1 MAAMHRMVRRGL
13 IALVAVFVLLIIGS
27 IVALGAAYWM
37 FSGYQ
42 TATSERPAADTAAPP
57 SHNGIYLVMVRDTRA
72 GGNAELLN
80 SRSERPGDV
89 GRTDVMVLARLKS
102 GTPIEMVSIPRDT
115 LVDIPT
121 CERSDGSSTE
131 PQYTKINAAYAFG
144 ASSDSAAQA
153 SPYGI
158 ACAEKTVHDL
168 SGISVEGSMVLD
180 SKAIETAIDRL
191 GGVELCASAAHAAA
205 IAGLKEGCHTVDG
218 ATAFAFSQARYGIDN
233 ESDIARIDRQ
243 HMLIE
248 AFAARLSEKRVP
260 WDIPELMD
268 IVHDLGPHITTSEG
282 LISMNNATKA
292 LSATRNGSVQAVTMP
307 FVPAADGINVEPA
320 PEAEQTW
327 ARLRG
332 EQESGQ

>member
-1 MAAMHRMVRRGL
+1 M
-13 IALVAVFVLLIIGS
+13 LLIIGS

-42 TATSERPAADTAAPP
+42 TANSERTATDTAAAP

-80 SRSERPGDV
+80 SRSERPSDV

-115 LVDIPT
+115 LVDIPA
-121 CERSDGSSTE
+121 CKRSDGSSTE

-292 LSATRNGSVQAVTMP
+292 LSATRNGSVQAETMP
-307 FVPAADGINVEPA
+307 FVPAPDGINVQPA
-320 PEAEQTW
+320 PEAEHTW

-332 EQESGQ
+332 EQESRQ